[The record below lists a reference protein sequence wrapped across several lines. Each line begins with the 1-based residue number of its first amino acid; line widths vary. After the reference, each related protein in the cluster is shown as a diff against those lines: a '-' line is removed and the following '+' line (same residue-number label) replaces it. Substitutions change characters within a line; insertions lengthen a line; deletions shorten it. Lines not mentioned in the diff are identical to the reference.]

1 MKELIV
7 LGIGNRL
14 MTDDGIGIHI
24 VEELQKIN
32 TNKSIQYVIGE
43 TDVYFCLNQIE
54 NTLIT
59 IIIDAAYLHKEPGS
73 ICVVALDKVYE
84 TTVFPISLH
93 DAHLLDLVRK
103 SGQDIKGL
111 FIGIQP
117 YEINFGTS
125 LSSVLK
131 PQIIRI
137 ISDVNNIIEDF
148 VKNKTASCY

>member
-32 TNKSIQYVIGE
+32 TNKDIQYVVGE

-54 NTLIT
+54 NALMT
-59 IIIDAAYLHKEPGS
+59 IIIDAAYLYKEAGS
-73 ICVVALDKVYE
+73 ISVASLDKLNENPVY
-84 TTVFPISLH
+84 PISLH
-93 DAHLLDLVRK
+93 DTHLLDLVRK
-103 SGQDIKGL
+103 SGQNIKGL
-111 FIGIQP
+111 LIGIQP
-117 YEINFGTS
+117 YEIDFGTS

-131 PQIIRI
+131 SKIIGI
-137 ISDVNNIIEDF
+137 IFDVNNIIQDF
-148 VKNKTASCY
+148 VKNKIASYD